1 MHPSHRSQT
10 TKALSTAISNVKL
23 SDSTHISTSSLTSP
37 ELSSIASNRG
47 DTTAGHEASVGYSE
61 ATGLSL
67 LVERCLGKPLDK
79 SQQLSDWERRPL
91 KETQIR
97 YAGE

>member
-1 MHPSHRSQT
+1 M
-10 TKALSTAISNVKL
+10 KL
-23 SDSTHISTSSLTSP
+23 CDSTHISASSLMPP
-37 ELSSIASNRG
+37 ELSSIASSRG
-47 DTTAGHEASVGYSE
+47 DTAIDSEGCSVGYSE

-91 KETQIR
+91 KERQIR